1 MESIILAVMV
11 GVFYAAG
18 YYLMMRRSIIK
29 LIFGLGMISHASNL
43 LIFAA
48 GRLTA
53 GQPPLVHEGSDLPP
67 EMLADP
73 LPQALIL
80 TAIVIGFGVQAFALV
95 LIKCIYQVVRTD
107 DLDAMK
113 TTDT

>member
-1 MESIILAVMV
+1 MEMIILSFLV
-11 GVFYAAG
+11 GGMYAAG
-18 YYLMMRRSIIK
+18 YYLMMRRTIIK
-29 LIFGLGMISHASNL
+29 LIFGLAMIAHASNL
-43 LIFAA
+43 LIFTV

-53 GQPPLVHEGSDLPP
+53 GHPPLVPDGTDIQPQAF
-67 EMLADP
+67 ADP

-95 LIKCIYQVVRTD
+95 LIKRIYQVVKTD
-107 DLDAMK
+107 DLDEMK

>member
-1 MESIILAVMV
+1 METIILSFTV
-11 GVFYAAG
+11 GIMYAAG

-29 LIFGLGMISHASNL
+29 LIFGLGMIGHASHL
-43 LIFAA
+43 LIFTM

-53 GQPPLVHEGSDLPP
+53 GSPPLIHEGDINS
-67 EMLADP
+67 EAFADP

-95 LIKCIYQVVRTD
+95 LIKRIYQVVKTD
-107 DLDAMK
+107 DLDEMK